1 MEHNN
6 QDQTQNTGAASETRQ
21 LRINGQTVHVD
32 RSATREE
39 IVEGLLPS
47 FPTLTVNSLME
58 DAHGDYVVV
67 DSVKEKG

>member
-1 MEHNN
+1 MEQNN
-6 QDQTQNTGAASETRQ
+6 QDQTQNAGAATTRELHIAGQ
-21 LRINGQTVHVD
+21 RINVD

-47 FPTLTVNSLME
+47 FPTLNVNSLME
-58 DAHGDYVVV
+58 DADGNYVVV